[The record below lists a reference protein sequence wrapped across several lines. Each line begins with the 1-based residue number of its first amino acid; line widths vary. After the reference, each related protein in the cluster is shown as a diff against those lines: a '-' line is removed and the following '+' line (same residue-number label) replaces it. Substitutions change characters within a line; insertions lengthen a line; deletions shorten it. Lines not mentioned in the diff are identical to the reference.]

1 MVPVVVLVV
10 VAVLV
15 AVAVVVV
22 VVVVGVVVVI
32 VVVVV
37 VVPEVSSL
45 HGRTRLVPVVATV
58 AADSEGNFL
67 NALALE

>member
-1 MVPVVVLVV
+1 MVVPVVVLVV

-22 VVVVGVVVVI
+22 VVGVVVVVI
-32 VVVVV
+32 VVVV